1 MSAENLMVQM
11 MGRWSHIVFGEHTKK
26 LTPKV
31 RAIRLLE
38 EVFELC
44 QAEEITEQELDTVKR
59 QVYDKPVGESYLEF
73 RGVMTTIMAYAWSRC
88 YDPEKAFWEEFGR
101 IMQPEMMERVRSRN
115 LGGDKIGI
123 E

>member
-1 MSAENLMVQM
+1 MSTENLMVQM

-59 QVYDKPVGESYLEF
+59 QVYGKPVGESYL
-73 RGVMTTIMAYAWSRC
+73 
-88 YDPEKAFWEEFGR
+88 EEFGR